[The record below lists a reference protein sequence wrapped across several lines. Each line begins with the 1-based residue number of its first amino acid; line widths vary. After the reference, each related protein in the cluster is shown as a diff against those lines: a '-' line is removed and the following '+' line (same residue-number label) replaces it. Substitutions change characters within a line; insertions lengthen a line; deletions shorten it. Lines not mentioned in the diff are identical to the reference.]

1 MGLVSFMLLFP
12 TLWFIF
18 LLGKHL
24 RFQDELILTMVN
36 AIALS
41 LVAFIVDSSF
51 QGVCHYSSAETCVQD
66 SGFVYLALLV
76 MFPLF
81 FENVAGIV
89 NLFIFPDSTG
99 QDDQDDEEAEGTPEQ
114 SQDEQQD
121 ASQAQVSMDDM
132 ADQELGEEAEMP
144 EGDAPMEPPAPQP
157 VSDADPNYLVY
168 MDTHDEVIGAG
179 WE

>member
-1 MGLVSFMLLFP
+1 MLLFP

-41 LVAFIVDSSF
+41 LVAFIVDASF

-89 NLFIFPDSTG
+89 NLFIWANFYI
-99 QDDQDDEEAEGTPEQ
+99 GTRALLTQRLDWYITQRRRICPLMALVTFIVIVIPYIVLVIVVSEQ
-114 SQDEQQD
+114 RSFH
-121 ASQAQVSMDDM
+121 A
-132 ADQELGEEAEMP
+132 L
-144 EGDAPMEPPAPQP
+144 
-157 VSDADPNYLVY
+157 LVY
-168 MDTHDEVIGAG
+168 
-179 WE
+179 